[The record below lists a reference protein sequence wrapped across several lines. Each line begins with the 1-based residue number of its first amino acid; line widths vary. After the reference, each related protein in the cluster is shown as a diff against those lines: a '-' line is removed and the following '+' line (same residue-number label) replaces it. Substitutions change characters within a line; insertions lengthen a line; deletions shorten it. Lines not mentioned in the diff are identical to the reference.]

1 MLFFSPLLAARRR
14 KRSEFS
20 AMPTLTRRPV
30 FIHHSSHLIKHER
43 KVKKG
48 LISNG
53 WFKYCRNTNYLGE
66 MMIYGTYAILSQD
79 AISWCIL
86 IYAWTLLFGKNILNK
101 EGSFIRKKGGKEYV
115 QNSGMIIPWGNFF
128 GGDDKDD

>member
-1 MLFFSPLLAARRR
+1 M
-14 KRSEFS
+14 
-20 AMPTLTRRPV
+20 
-30 FIHHSSHLIKHER
+30 
-43 KVKKG
+43 
-48 LISNG
+48 ISNG

-79 AISWCIL
+79 TISWCIL